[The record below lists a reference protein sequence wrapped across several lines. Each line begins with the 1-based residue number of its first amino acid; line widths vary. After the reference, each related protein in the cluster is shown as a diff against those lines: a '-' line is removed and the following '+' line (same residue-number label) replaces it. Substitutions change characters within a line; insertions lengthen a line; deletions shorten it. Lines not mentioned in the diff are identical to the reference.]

1 MDCKSFEE
9 KMSLYIDDMLDAV
22 EKNEFKQHL
31 NECSKCRTLFKN
43 MNSIVNYARDCEEIE
58 LPEDFN
64 EKLRIKLKEIK
75 KPKGY
80 KNKFKVLSTIAAA
93 FLIVIISV
101 SAILMVINFPGN
113 NFKMGKSMVEER
125 ANYDTQEAPM
135 QMASEFKPS
144 QPELDRGE
152 ASDYSTS
159 YGTDSNRAES
169 ITLTD
174 EENAKQSKL
183 ENRKIIDEA
192 YVELDVEDYDKVF
205 NEIIDY
211 VKFLGGYIE
220 NSESGY
226 QYNKFREEKEPLKRG
241 YLRVRVPSD
250 KFEDAIKYIDS
261 LGIIKRKNLTGRDI
275 TEQYYD
281 IENRVKNLKIQEERL
296 REILRKAEKVEEI
309 LMIENEL
316 RRIRTEIDQNTSVL
330 KKWDSLVALATI
342 NISLNEVEILNKE
355 IKNVDKS
362 IFEKSKEGFIT
373 TVNNIIKLFEKTI
386 IFLITILPI
395 IILISILFA
404 IAYFLYQKYKYRRD

>member
-64 EKLRIKLKEIK
+64 EKLIIKLKEIK

-101 SAILMVINFPGN
+101 SMMIDFLGN
-113 NFKMGKSMVEER
+113 NSKMGKR
-125 ANYDTQEAPM
+125 ANYETQEAPM
-135 QMASEFKPS
+135 QMASESKPS

-159 YGTDSNRAES
+159 YGTDSNRSES
-169 ITLTD
+169 IKLTV
-174 EENAKQSKL
+174 EGNAKQSKL

-192 YVELDVEDYDKVF
+192 YVELDVEDYDEVF

-211 VKFLGGYIE
+211 IKFLGGYIE

-226 QYNKFREEKEPLKRG
+226 QHNKFREEKEPLKRG

-330 KKWDSLVALATI
+330 KKWDSLVALAKI
-342 NISLNEVEILNKE
+342 NISLNEVEVLNKE

-373 TVNNIIKLFEKTI
+373 TVNSIIKLFEKTI

-395 IILISILFA
+395 IILISILLV
-404 IAYFLYQKYKYRRD
+404 IAYFLYQKYKYRRG